1 MPSTARGVVITTG
14 CDDPELCCQFL
25 NWWYTEDGFLA
36 GTYGQEGVSFEFDAN
51 GDPQY
56 TELMTST
63 EGTTL
68 SSQKID
74 YCGPLQLLID
84 GTTPEAS
91 FSEVA
96 QEAPVIWGSNKDG
109 AYAIPDAV
117 ELTAEEGDEFNTYF
131 SDISTLCRQYTVQ
144 FITGDKDLSEVAS
157 FQSQLEEMGVQT
169 CCDIYQDALDRYN
182 ER

>member
-1 MPSTARGVVITTG
+1 MVTP
-14 CDDPELCCQFL
+14 
-25 NWWYTEDGFLA
+25 EDGFLA
-36 GTYGQEGVSFEFDAN
+36 GTYGQEGVSFEFDDS

-56 TELMTST
+56 TEMMTST

-84 GTTPEAS
+84 GTTPESS
-91 FSEVA
+91 FSEIA
-96 QEAPVIWGSNKDG
+96 QEAPVVWGSNKDG
-109 AYAIPDAV
+109 AYDIPDAV

-144 FITGDKDLSEVAS
+144 FITGDKDLSEVAD
-157 FQSQLEEMGVQT
+157 FQAQLEDMGVQE
-169 CCDIYQDALDRYN
+169 CCDIYQAALDRYN
-182 ER
+182 QR